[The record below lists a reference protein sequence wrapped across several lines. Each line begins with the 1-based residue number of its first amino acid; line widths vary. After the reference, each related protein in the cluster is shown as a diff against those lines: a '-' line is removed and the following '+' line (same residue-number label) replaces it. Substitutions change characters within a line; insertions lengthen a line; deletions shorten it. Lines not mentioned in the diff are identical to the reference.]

1 MTILYLIMKRMNLPP
16 KLIERLEGQFGLN
29 AAKSIIAAF
38 GEKRPPTFRANTIKT
53 TDEAVM
59 AILRE
64 ENIAYERL
72 KDIPHAFR
80 IKNRSSEE
88 LLEHP
93 LCREGKIYLQGISS
107 MLPVLVLDPKPNET
121 ILDLCAAPGSKTS
134 QIASALSPSFAELRR
149 GKPTLP
155 RMRPYEGG
163 RILACEENEVR
174 FQKLQNTMRM
184 QGADFVETRL
194 MDASLLYKEKPE
206 AFDKILADVP
216 CSAEGRINTHDVR
229 SFSFWNEKNI
239 VAHAKMQRRLL
250 RSAVACL
257 KPGGT
262 LVYSTCTLAPEE
274 DGGMIE
280 WLLATYP
287 ELKTESFKLPF
298 VSTRPGPVNTQYVLP
313 TKDNEGLFVAK
324 VIKNVKV

>member
-1 MTILYLIMKRMNLPP
+1 MKPANLPP
-16 KLIERLEGQFGLN
+16 LFIARLEKQFGVS
-29 AAKSIIAAF
+29 AAKNIITAF
-38 GEKRPPTFRANTIKT
+38 GEKRLPTFRVNTLKT

-59 AILRE
+59 AVLRE
-64 ENIAYERL
+64 ENVAYERL

-80 IKNRSSEE
+80 IKNRSDEE
-88 LLEHP
+88 LLEHR

-107 MLPVLVLDPKPNET
+107 MLPVLVLDPKPNEA

-134 QIASALSPSFAELRR
+134 QIAAYLTPTPLSFARR
-149 GKPTLP
+149 G
-155 RMRPYEGG
+155 E
-163 RILACEENEVR
+163 ILACEENEVR
-174 FQKLQNTMRM
+174 FQKLQNTMRI
-184 QGADFVETRL
+184 QGADFVETKL

-216 CSAEGRINTHDVR
+216 CSAEGRVNTHEAR
-229 SFSFWNEKNI
+229 SYSFWSEKNI
-239 VAHAKMQRRLL
+239 IAHAKIQRRLL

-257 KPGGT
+257 KPGGV

-274 DGGMIE
+274 DSEMIE

-324 VIKNVKV
+324 VRKI

>member
-1 MTILYLIMKRMNLPP
+1 MKIFKLPP
-16 KLIERLEGQFGLN
+16 QLTDRLEKQFGPN
-29 AAKSIIAAF
+29 AAKNIIAAF
-38 GEKRPPTFRANTIKT
+38 AEKRLPTFRVNTIKT

-59 AILRE
+59 NILRE

-72 KDIPHAFR
+72 KDLPHAFR
-80 IKNRSSEE
+80 IKNRTSEE
-88 LLEHP
+88 LLEHL

-107 MLPVLVLDPKPNET
+107 MLPVLVLEPKPNEN

-134 QIASALSPSFAELRR
+134 QIAAMVFPTRTSLTPNPSPSGR
-149 GKPTLP
+149 G
-155 RMRPYEGG
+155 G
-163 RILACEENEVR
+163 ILACEENEVR

-184 QGADFVETRL
+184 QGTDFVETRL
-194 MDASLLYKEKPE
+194 MDASLLHKEKPE

-216 CSAEGRINTHDVR
+216 CSAEGRINTHEVR

-250 RSAVACL
+250 RSAAACL

-274 DGGMIE
+274 DGDMIT
-280 WLLATYP
+280 WLLETYP

-298 VSTRPGPVNTQYVLP
+298 VTTRPGPVNTQYVLP

-324 VIKNVKV
+324 VFKRRT